1 MCYLFCVRF
10 GFLLVGEGPS
20 YFLFGDLIFGGSH
33 VVPNCQY
40 RGVALH
46 LKLNKAGVPMRK
58 LLCNN
63 ENAKTYFLYF
73 R

>member
-1 MCYLFCVRF
+1 VRF
-10 GFLLVGEGPS
+10 GFLLVDEDPS
-20 YFLFGDLIFGGSH
+20 YFLFGDLIVGCSH
-33 VVPNCQY
+33 VVPNCHY
-40 RGVALH
+40 SHVALH

-58 LLCNN
+58 LLSHN

>member
-1 MCYLFCVRF
+1 MCYLFHVRF
-10 GFLLVGEGPS
+10 GFLVVDEDPS
-20 YFLFGDLIFGGSH
+20 YFLFGDLIVGGSH
-33 VVPNCQY
+33 IVPNCQY
-40 RGVALH
+40 SGVALH

-58 LLCNN
+58 LLSNK